1 MMRPRHHRR
10 RAGLGIALTAGLLV
24 ASLGSGAQALV
35 PTQVVTVTNKPTI
48 SPNPNP
54 PTTASKV
61 TVVAAGVRLA
71 AGSRLERV
79 TTTLFTLPGD
89 IRGDQAC
96 LSPQRQIV
104 HTAFTNGFANFDL
117 ATKAAADLV
126 GKKLC
131 AEVVFFVPQPNDL
144 GFKVATQ
151 SGITD
156 AVTQA
161 AAGAGGGGG
170 GGGGGAQNPGV
181 TNLSPSKPTISI
193 PFNRPFA
200 TNQGFTVTTQVVGA
214 PAAGEQ
220 ITKRYLTTNYVARS
234 GDACNGAEIQLGLN
248 TNVEAKALTVAQNQV
263 GKSFCVK
270 HTVLTNFGGVT
281 SLTLYQTVLAPAGN
295 AGAGQGVLQP
305 SVEIQQDAGLTLSAG
320 QPFRLQLKVNGRL
333 PAGDRVDRRAYEIG
347 YVDNNGDQCVAGLG
361 ASGYLLEEVGK
372 TTNQL
377 AISGTVPADK
387 EGKWLCARHIIKAGT
402 SALESGTTYQQVVA
416 APGAGGAG
424 AAPANPGGGAG
435 GGGARGGAGGGAGG
449 AGNVAPPAALV
460 VGGNV
465 ALGGL
470 TPETVAA
477 GAKTLTFKF
486 RPSGKLGK
494 EVKYRGTLAPKNS
507 GGQVTYYFTTPKN
520 AAKIQAIAGSQSVNA
535 KGKAVLKTAVPVQ
548 LKAKRNYW
556 VVAEYTS
563 PTGETIRAV
572 RKFKANAP

>member
-1 MMRPRHHRR
+1 MFRPKHYRR
-10 RAGLGIALTAGLLV
+10 LAGLGIALIAGLLG
-24 ASLGSGAQALV
+24 ASLGSAAQALV
-35 PTQVVTVTNKPTI
+35 PTQVVTITNKPII

-61 TVVAAGVRLA
+61 TVVAAGLRLA

-79 TTTLFTLPGD
+79 TTTLFTLPGN
-89 IRGDQAC
+89 IQVTDQAC

-117 ATKAAADLV
+117 ATKSAADLV
-126 GKKLC
+126 GKRLC
-131 AEVVFFVPQPNDL
+131 AEVLFFVPQPNDA

-151 SGITD
+151 TGITD
-156 AVTQA
+156 PVTQPA
-161 AAGAGGGGG
+161 AGGGGG
-170 GGGGGAQNPGV
+170 AAQNPGV
-181 TNLSPSKPTISI
+181 TNLSPSRPTISI

-214 PAAGEQ
+214 LAAGEQ
-220 ITKRYLTTNYVARS
+220 ITKRYLTTNYVARN

-248 TNVEAKALTVAQNQV
+248 TNIEGKAFTVAQNQV

-281 SLTLYQTVLAPAGN
+281 SLALYQTVLAPEGN

-305 SVEIQQDAGLTLSAG
+305 SVVIQQDAGLTLSEG

-333 PAGDRVDRRAYEIG
+333 PAGDQVVRRAYEIG
-347 YVDNNGDQCVAGLG
+347 YVDNNGDQCVAGVG
-361 ASGYLLEEVGK
+361 ASGYVLEEVGRG
-372 TTNQL
+372 TNQL
-377 AISGTVPADK
+377 AINATVPADK
-387 EGKWLCARHIIKAGT
+387 VGKWLCARHIIKAGT
-402 SALESGTTYQQVVA
+402 SALESGTAYQQVVA
-416 APGAGGAG
+416 AAGAG
-424 AAPANPGGGAG
+424 AAPANPGGAG
-435 GGGARGGAGGGAGG
+435 GGGAAGGAGGGGAGG

-460 VGGNV
+460 IGGNV

-470 TPETVAA
+470 TPEAVAA